1 MSVDPK
7 DIRNV
12 AVVGHNGTGKTSLVE
27 SMLYYTG
34 AIPKAEAVAGG
45 KTTSDFTEEEIARKI
60 SVHTALASTEW
71 MGKRINILDTPG
83 TADFIGEAICSF
95 RSAEAA
101 LMLVDARD
109 GAQIETIKL
118 WRRLDTRN
126 KPRAVFINKMDKE
139 RANSRDVLDNLT
151 EEFHSNF
158 APVTI
163 PIGYAEEFKG
173 VINLIENQAYKFNPN
188 GKEEII
194 PIPAD
199 MAETVEKYREELIEK
214 AAEGADDLIEKYFE
228 EGTLSDEDIRRG
240 LREGLARNSVVPVF
254 VGASEK
260 GAGVTSLLNFIK
272 NNFPIPTGTFE
283 YILKEDGSEERNYPI
298 GGKDSAEAYFFKT
311 TIDQFSG
318 KLSYIKV
325 VNGTVGPDTDLS
337 NPETGKRGKP
347 GKIYRALGKKLIEI
361 DCLNAGDIGIIAKF
375 DPAVTNATLLNDP
388 NSKIRFRPLK
398 LPQPIY
404 ELAISAGDKK
414 SEDKMNDA
422 LHKITEEDLTF
433 EMKYN
438 EETRESI
445 IGGMGELHINMIL
458 DKVKEKQKISINTKI
473 PKIAYRETI
482 TKKSGL
488 AEYSH
493 KKQSGG
499 HGQFGRV
506 VIEISP
512 IERGQYYAFENTV
525 KGGAISKGYVPGIEK
540 GIHEKMEEGFLA
552 GYPLVDIGVNLIDGK
567 EHPVDSS
574 EMAFKLAAK
583 GAMDIALSKA
593 GAVLLEPFCKLEV
606 FVDQDYLGSILSDL
620 SGRRGRVLG
629 QEDMGHLTS
638 VRAEVPMAELRS
650 YAIDLKSMTQGSG
663 SFEIEFDHYETLNGK
678 LAEDVIAEA
687 KREREAAEKA

>member
-45 KTTSDFTEEEIARKI
+45 KTISDFTEEEIARKI

-126 KPRAVFINKMDKE
+126 KPRDVFINKMDKE

-298 GGKDSAEAYFFKT
+298 GGKDSAEAYVFKT

-506 VIEISP
+506 VIEIYP

>member
-1 MSVDPK
+1 
-7 DIRNV
+7 
-12 AVVGHNGTGKTSLVE
+12 
-27 SMLYYTG
+27 
-34 AIPKAEAVAGG
+34 
-45 KTTSDFTEEEIARKI
+45 
-60 SVHTALASTEW
+60 
-71 MGKRINILDTPG
+71 
-83 TADFIGEAICSF
+83 
-95 RSAEAA
+95 
-101 LMLVDARD
+101 
-109 GAQIETIKL
+109 
-118 WRRLDTRN
+118 
-126 KPRAVFINKMDKE
+126 
-139 RANSRDVLDNLT
+139 
-151 EEFHSNF
+151 
-158 APVTI
+158 
-163 PIGYAEEFKG
+163 
-173 VINLIENQAYKFNPN
+173 
-188 GKEEII
+188 
-194 PIPAD
+194 
-199 MAETVEKYREELIEK
+199 
-214 AAEGADDLIEKYFE
+214 
-228 EGTLSDEDIRRG
+228 
-240 LREGLARNSVVPVF
+240 
-254 VGASEK
+254 
-260 GAGVTSLLNFIK
+260 
-272 NNFPIPTGTFE
+272 
-283 YILKEDGSEERNYPI
+283 
-298 GGKDSAEAYFFKT
+298 
-311 TIDQFSG
+311 
-318 KLSYIKV
+318 
-325 VNGTVGPDTDLS
+325 
-337 NPETGKRGKP
+337 
-347 GKIYRALGKKLIEI
+347 
-361 DCLNAGDIGIIAKF
+361 
-375 DPAVTNATLLNDP
+375 
-388 NSKIRFRPLK
+388 SKIKFRPLK

-438 EETRESI
+438 EETKQSI

-458 DKVKEKQKISINTKI
+458 DKVKEKQKIDIKTKM

-506 VIEISP
+506 VIEIFP
-512 IERGQYYAFENTV
+512 IERGQYYSFENLV

-540 GIHEKMEEGFLA
+540 GIHEKMEEGYLA

-593 GAVLLEPFCKLEV
+593 GAVLLEPYCKLEV

-638 VRAEVPMAELRS
+638 VKAEVPMAELRS

-663 SFEIEFDHYETLNGK
+663 SFELEFDHYETLNGK

-687 KREREAAEKA
+687 KREKEEAEKA

>member
-1 MSVDPK
+1 
-7 DIRNV
+7 
-12 AVVGHNGTGKTSLVE
+12 
-27 SMLYYTG
+27 
-34 AIPKAEAVAGG
+34 
-45 KTTSDFTEEEIARKI
+45 
-60 SVHTALASTEW
+60 
-71 MGKRINILDTPG
+71 
-83 TADFIGEAICSF
+83 
-95 RSAEAA
+95 
-101 LMLVDARD
+101 
-109 GAQIETIKL
+109 
-118 WRRLDTRN
+118 
-126 KPRAVFINKMDKE
+126 MDKE

-298 GGKDSAEAYFFKT
+298 GGKDSAEAYVFKT

-506 VIEISP
+506 VIEIYP